1 MTNKIF
7 IVAGNHAEYNEW
19 VRENIDRFYDKNT
32 SISLSDFVY
41 VRDIDTL
48 RGHREVHGYY
58 IGSHKNRP
66 DIKQIQEAIFIINH
80 KT

>member
-1 MTNKIF
+1 MNDKIF
-7 IVAGNHAEYNEW
+7 IVSGTYEQYKEW
-19 VRENIDRFYDKNT
+19 VRNNIDRFYNKNN
-32 SISLSDFVY
+32 SISLSNFVY
-41 VRDIDTL
+41 VHSIDTL

-58 IGSHKNRP
+58 IGTYKNRP

>member
-7 IVAGNHAEYNEW
+7 IVAGNHAEYKEW
-19 VRENIDRFYDKNT
+19 VRENIDRFYNKNT
-32 SISLSDFVY
+32 SDFVY

-66 DIKQIQEAIFIINH
+66 DIKQIQENIRIINGR
-80 KT
+80 